1 MINRS
6 RAVPARPN
14 QAAQMMGM
22 GGMMGA
28 VTKPAASSVAVEDA
42 QVVAK
47 MRKDKANHK
56 PVMKSSTIFHSK
68 TQIGEHGYVLIENE
82 GDEDVTVAL
91 EFKLSLFAAP
101 GEDDTD
107 FELAAGE

>member
-1 MINRS
+1 
-6 RAVPARPN
+6 
-14 QAAQMMGM
+14 
-22 GGMMGA
+22 MGA
-28 VTKPAASSVAVEDA
+28 VTKPTAPSVVVGDA

-47 MRKDKANHK
+47 MRNSPANHK
-56 PVMKSSTIFHSK
+56 PIAKGSTIFHSK
-68 TQIGEHGYVLIENE
+68 TQIGEHGYVLVENE